1 MTPLLLQVL
10 PILNVALG
18 LLLAFWTLTFLL
30 RIVLTW
36 YPQID
41 LEQGLWRVVAMP
53 TEPLLSLTRK
63 VVAPIGGVDVT
74 PVIWVGLI
82 SLVRELLVGQ
92 QGVLSLVMMRAQ
104 TLAWSGQHVLL
115 DKFGVHIAADE
126 FRAIQHLEMEIN
138 RGGNPGDGAF
148 VQCPLHSSECVL
160 TVGSPNDHLAD
171 QRAGSGPERRFV

>member
-41 LEQGLWRVVAMP
+41 LEQGLWRVVAVP

-92 QGVLSLVMMRAQ
+92 QGVLSLVLMRAQ
-104 TLAWSGQHVLL
+104 TLA
-115 DKFGVHIAADE
+115 
-126 FRAIQHLEMEIN
+126 
-138 RGGNPGDGAF
+138 
-148 VQCPLHSSECVL
+148 
-160 TVGSPNDHLAD
+160 
-171 QRAGSGPERRFV
+171 